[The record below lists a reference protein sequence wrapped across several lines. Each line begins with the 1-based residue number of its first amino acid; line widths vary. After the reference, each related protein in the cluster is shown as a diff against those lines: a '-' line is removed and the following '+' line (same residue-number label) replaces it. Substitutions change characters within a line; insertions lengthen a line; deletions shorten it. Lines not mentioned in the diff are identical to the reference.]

1 MSVFCMF
8 TTFKVQVLGNAIHGP
23 GINLEIITARQLLWD
38 AMHSLHC
45 TLRSISSTSF
55 SRSSSIPSHT
65 MHCRA
70 AAELVGLSPIL
81 SRQRYPFFIFFFLA
95 RARPRS
101 YLLQIQ
107 RSMRYPDISYICKV
121 LCRNIRDCTKL
132 QWKTQAGVLLLE
144 VLLKRTEIPRD
155 FTF

>member
-1 MSVFCMF
+1 MF

-70 AAELVGLSPIL
+70 AAELVGLSPML
-81 SRQRYPFFIFFFLA
+81 SRQ
-95 RARPRS
+95 
-101 YLLQIQ
+101 
-107 RSMRYPDISYICKV
+107 RYPDISYICKV
-121 LCRNIRDCTKL
+121 LCKKLRDCTKL
-132 QWKTQAGVLLLE
+132 SGWS
-144 VLLKRTEIPRD
+144 
-155 FTF
+155 TFVGSIA